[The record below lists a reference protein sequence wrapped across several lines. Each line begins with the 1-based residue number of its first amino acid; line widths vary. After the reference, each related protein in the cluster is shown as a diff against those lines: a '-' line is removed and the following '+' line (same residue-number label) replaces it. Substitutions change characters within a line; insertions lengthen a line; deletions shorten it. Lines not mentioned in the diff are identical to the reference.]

1 MQQTIIILHRNN
13 NNHHHLMSLS
23 GSNDQQ
29 KWMKTYFNNKKILHR
44 VEENTKK
51 KLNIGIPRHTSLKVF
66 CSKLTQN
73 WIRTKNDDDARTK
86 FIIIK
91 LNELEEWTNIRL
103 SNYTVAALPQTN
115 GWTSEGPVVPDV
127 IHPNPDI
134 AITLAHTHTQ
144 VPEGLSLG
152 LTSPLSVAK
161 TGIFHAKYVF
171 FFFILIL

>member
-1 MQQTIIILHRNN
+1 
-13 NNHHHLMSLS
+13 MSLS

-73 WIRTKNDDDARTK
+73 WIRKKKRRRCQNEIHNNQVERIGRMDKHQAFELYCGCTTTNEWLNVWRTRCSRRYSSQSRYS
-86 FIIIK
+86 
-91 LNELEEWTNIRL
+91 NNI
-103 SNYTVAALPQTN
+103 ST
-115 GWTSEGPVVPDV
+115 
-127 IHPNPDI
+127 
-134 AITLAHTHTQ
+134 HTHT
-144 VPEGLSLG
+144 
-152 LTSPLSVAK
+152 SPRRSFTWPHLAFVSSQDWYFSRKICV
-161 TGIFHAKYVF
+161 